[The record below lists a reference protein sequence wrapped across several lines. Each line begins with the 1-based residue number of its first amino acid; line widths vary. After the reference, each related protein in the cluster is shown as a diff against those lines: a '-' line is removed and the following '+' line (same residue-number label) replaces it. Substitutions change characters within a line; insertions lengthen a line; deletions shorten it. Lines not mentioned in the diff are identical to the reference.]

1 MDNGYIIINCPQV
14 QNYLNPSLS
23 VNIFA
28 IYYRSIDANGM
39 NNHRTYQGTE
49 EAVWFRMVSVDLALM
64 KIDEIQA
71 AGQRVPVRAFSEF

>member
-49 EAVWFRMVSVDLALM
+49 EAV
-64 KIDEIQA
+64 
-71 AGQRVPVRAFSEF
+71 